1 MITIHNA
8 RIVNLGREYTGYVA
22 IDGEFI
28 HAMGDGA
35 APEALLAASQEVIDA
50 AGMLLIPG
58 CIDDHVHFRE
68 PGLTHKADIAS
79 ESRAAVAGGVTS
91 YMDMPNTKPLT
102 ITAEALEEKFD
113 IAARSSVANYSFFIG
128 ATNDNIDTL
137 LSIDNKRVA
146 GVKLF
151 LGSSTGNMLVDE
163 SDVLHRL
170 FRECRTLISVH
181 SEDEAII
188 RERRAFYTGRFGE
201 DLSVFYHPLIRS
213 AEACYVCTERAVE
226 LARRYGTR
234 LHVAH
239 ISTARELELF
249 WAEPL
254 LDKRI
259 TAEACVHHLWFTD
272 NDYASLGTRI
282 KCNPAIKTTADRNA
296 LRDAVNNGAI
306 DLIATDHAPHLLS
319 EKQGGALT
327 AASGSPYVQFSLIMM
342 LELVRQGVFSTV
354 TVVEKMCHAPAMLYN
369 IDRRGILRPGYYAD
383 IVLIDTNTRHTITK
397 EDVLS
402 KCGWSPLEGT
412 TFHSRVSKTFVNG
425 KCIYSDGVVADNL
438 ASHPL
443 KFNR

>member
-383 IVLIDTNTRHTITK
+383 MVLIDTNTRHTITK

-412 TFHSRVSKTFVNG
+412 TFHSRVFKTFVNG

>member
-137 LSIDNKRVA
+137 LSTDYSRVA

-163 SDVLHRL
+163 NHTLNRL
-170 FRECRTLISVH
+170 FRECPALISVH

-188 RERRAFYTGRFGE
+188 RSRRAFYTGRFGE

-383 IVLIDTNTRHTITK
+383 IVLIDTNTRHTVTK

-412 TFHSRVSKTFVNG
+412 TFHSRVVKTFVNG

>member
-383 IVLIDTNTRHTITK
+383 IVLIDTNTRHSITK

-402 KCGWSPLEGT
+402 KCAWSPLEGT
-412 TFHSRVSKTFVNG
+412 TFHSRVVKTFVNG

>member
-137 LSIDNKRVA
+137 LSIDNKHVA

-296 LRDAVNNGAI
+296 LREGVNNGAI

-383 IVLIDTNTRHTITK
+383 MVLIDTNTRHTITK

-412 TFHSRVSKTFVNG
+412 TFHSRVFKTFVNG
-425 KCIYSDGVVADNL
+425 KCIYSDGVVADNV

>member
-383 IVLIDTNTRHTITK
+383 IVLIDTNTRHTVTK
-397 EDVLS
+397 EEILS

-412 TFHSRVSKTFVNG
+412 TFHSRVFKNFVNG

>member
-272 NDYASLGTRI
+272 NDYASLGTRK

-354 TVVEKMCHAPAMLYN
+354 TVVEKMCHAPAMIYN

-383 IVLIDTNTRHTITK
+383 IVLIDTNTRHTVTK

-412 TFHSRVSKTFVNG
+412 TFHSRVVKTFVNG

>member
-58 CIDDHVHFRE
+58 CIDDHVHLRE

-102 ITAEALEEKFD
+102 ITAEALEEKFN

-412 TFHSRVSKTFVNG
+412 TFHSRVVKTFVNG

>member
-137 LSIDNKRVA
+137 LSIDNKHVA

-201 DLSVFYHPLIRS
+201 NLSVFYHPLIRS

-296 LRDAVNNGAI
+296 LREGVNNGAI

-383 IVLIDTNTRHTITK
+383 MVLIDTNTRHTITK

-412 TFHSRVSKTFVNG
+412 TFHSRVFKTFVNG
-425 KCIYSDGVVADNL
+425 KCIYSDGVVADNV

>member
-50 AGMLLIPG
+50 DGMLLIPG

-137 LSIDNKRVA
+137 LSIDNKHVA

-163 SDVLHRL
+163 SDALHRL

-181 SEDEAII
+181 SEDEAVI

-213 AEACYVCTERAVE
+213 VEACYVCTERAVE

-272 NDYASLGTRI
+272 NDYASLSTRI

-296 LRDAVNNGAI
+296 LREGVNNGTI

-342 LELVRQGVFSTV
+342 LELVRQGVFSMV

-383 IVLIDTNTRHTITK
+383 MVLIDTNTRHTITK

-412 TFHSRVSKTFVNG
+412 TFHSRVFKTFVNG
-425 KCIYSDGVVADNL
+425 KCIYSDGVVADNV

>member
-35 APEALLAASQEVIDA
+35 APKALLAASQEVIDA

-383 IVLIDTNTRHTITK
+383 IVLIDTNTHHTVTK
-397 EDVLS
+397 EDILS

-412 TFHSRVSKTFVNG
+412 TFHSRVVKTFVNG

>member
-239 ISTARELELF
+239 ISTARELELS

-383 IVLIDTNTRHTITK
+383 IVLIDTNTRHTVTK

-412 TFHSRVSKTFVNG
+412 TFHSRVVKTFVNG

>member
-163 SDVLHRL
+163 NDVLHRL

-397 EDVLS
+397 EEILS

-412 TFHSRVSKTFVNG
+412 TFHSRVVKTFVNG

>member
-383 IVLIDTNTRHTITK
+383 MVLIDTNTRHTVTK

-412 TFHSRVSKTFVNG
+412 TFHSRVFKTFVNG

>member
-163 SDVLHRL
+163 NDVLHRL

-383 IVLIDTNTRHTITK
+383 IVLIDTNTRHTVTK

-412 TFHSRVSKTFVNG
+412 TFHSRVVKTFVNG

>member
-113 IAARSSVANYSFFIG
+113 IAARSSSANYSFFIG

-383 IVLIDTNTRHTITK
+383 IVLIDTNTRHTVTK

-412 TFHSRVSKTFVNG
+412 TFHSRVFKTFVNG
-425 KCIYSDGVVADNL
+425 KCIYSDGVFADNL

>member
-102 ITAEALEEKFD
+102 ITAEALEEKFN

-383 IVLIDTNTRHTITK
+383 IVLIDTNTRHSVTK

-412 TFHSRVSKTFVNG
+412 TFHSRVVKTFVNG

>member
-79 ESRAAVAGGVTS
+79 ESHAAVAGGVTS

-383 IVLIDTNTRHTITK
+383 IVLIDTNTRHTVTK

-412 TFHSRVSKTFVNG
+412 TFHSRVVKTFVNG

>member
-128 ATNDNIDTL
+128 ATNNNIDTL

-188 RERRAFYTGRFGE
+188 RERRAFYTGRFGD
-201 DLSVFYHPLIRS
+201 DLSVFYHPLIRN

-296 LRDAVNNGAI
+296 LREGVNNGAI

-383 IVLIDTNTRHTITK
+383 IVLIDTNTRHTVTK

-412 TFHSRVSKTFVNG
+412 TFHSRVVKTFVNG

>member
-383 IVLIDTNTRHTITK
+383 IVLIDTNTRHTVTK
-397 EDVLS
+397 EDILS

-412 TFHSRVSKTFVNG
+412 TFHSRVVKTFVNG

>member
-151 LGSSTGNMLVDE
+151 LGSSIGNMLVDE

-383 IVLIDTNTRHTITK
+383 IVLIDTNTHHTVTK

-412 TFHSRVSKTFVNG
+412 TFHSRVVKTFVNG

>member
-102 ITAEALEEKFD
+102 ITEEALEEKFD

-163 SDVLHRL
+163 SDALHRL

-188 RERRAFYTGRFGE
+188 RERRAFYTGRYGD

-239 ISTARELELF
+239 ISTARELQLF

-327 AASGSPYVQFSLIMM
+327 SASGSPYVQFSLIMM

-383 IVLIDTNTRHTITK
+383 MVLIDTDTQHTVTK
-397 EDVLS
+397 EEILS

-412 TFHSRVSKTFVNG
+412 KFHSRVFKTFVNG
-425 KCIYSDGVVADNL
+425 NCIYNDGVVADNV

>member
-113 IAARSSVANYSFFIG
+113 IAARSSVANYGFFIG

-383 IVLIDTNTRHTITK
+383 IVLIDTNTRHSVTK

-412 TFHSRVSKTFVNG
+412 TFHSRVVKTFVNG

>member
-170 FRECRTLISVH
+170 FMECRTLISVH

-383 IVLIDTNTRHTITK
+383 IVLIDTNTRHTVTK

-412 TFHSRVSKTFVNG
+412 TFHSRVVKTFVNG

>member
-35 APEALLAASQEVIDA
+35 VPEALLAASQEVIDA

-272 NDYASLGTRI
+272 NDYASFGTRI

-383 IVLIDTNTRHTITK
+383 IVLIDTNTRHTVTK

-412 TFHSRVSKTFVNG
+412 TFHSRVVKTFVNG

>member
-383 IVLIDTNTRHTITK
+383 IVLIDTNTRHTVTK
-397 EDVLS
+397 EAILS

-412 TFHSRVSKTFVNG
+412 TFHSRVVKTFVNG

>member
-146 GVKLF
+146 GLKLF

-383 IVLIDTNTRHTITK
+383 IVLIDTNTRHTVTK

-412 TFHSRVSKTFVNG
+412 TFHSRVVKTFVNG

>member
-137 LSIDNKRVA
+137 LSIDNKHVA

-383 IVLIDTNTRHTITK
+383 MVLIDTNTRHTITK

-412 TFHSRVSKTFVNG
+412 TFHSRVFKTFVNG

>member
-188 RERRAFYTGRFGE
+188 RSRRAFYTGRFGE

-412 TFHSRVSKTFVNG
+412 TFHSRVVKTFVNG

>member
-383 IVLIDTNTRHTITK
+383 IVLIDTNTRHTVTK

>member
-137 LSIDNKRVA
+137 LSTDYSRVA

-383 IVLIDTNTRHTITK
+383 IVLIDTNTRHTVTK

-412 TFHSRVSKTFVNG
+412 TFHSRVFKTFVNG

>member
-188 RERRAFYTGRFGE
+188 RSRRAFYTGRFGE

-239 ISTARELELF
+239 ISTSRELELF

-342 LELVRQGVFSTV
+342 LELVRQGVFSTI

-383 IVLIDTNTRHTITK
+383 IVLIDTNTRHTVTK

-412 TFHSRVSKTFVNG
+412 TFHSRVFKTFVNG

>member
-188 RERRAFYTGRFGE
+188 RERRAFYIGRFGE

-383 IVLIDTNTRHTITK
+383 IVLIDTNTRHTVTK

-412 TFHSRVSKTFVNG
+412 TFHSRVVKTFVNG

>member
-137 LSIDNKRVA
+137 LSTDYSRVA

-327 AASGSPYVQFSLIMM
+327 AASGSPYVQFSLIIM

-383 IVLIDTNTRHTITK
+383 IVLIDTNTRHSVTK

-412 TFHSRVSKTFVNG
+412 TFHSRVVKTFVNG

>member
-369 IDRRGILRPGYYAD
+369 IDCRGILRPGYYAD
-383 IVLIDTNTRHTITK
+383 IVLIDTNTRHTVTK

-412 TFHSRVSKTFVNG
+412 TFHSRVVKTFVNG

>member
-327 AASGSPYVQFSLIMM
+327 AASGSPYVQFSLIIM

-383 IVLIDTNTRHTITK
+383 IVLIDTNTRHSVTK

-412 TFHSRVSKTFVNG
+412 TFHSRVVKTFVNG

>member
-383 IVLIDTNTRHTITK
+383 IVLIDTNTRHSVTK

-412 TFHSRVSKTFVNG
+412 TFHSRVFKTFVNG

>member
-137 LSIDNKRVA
+137 LSTDYSRVA

-383 IVLIDTNTRHTITK
+383 MVLIDTDTHHTVTREEI
-397 EDVLS
+397 LS

-412 TFHSRVSKTFVNG
+412 TFHSRVVKTFVNG

>member
-35 APEALLAASQEVIDA
+35 APEALLAASQKVIDA

-383 IVLIDTNTRHTITK
+383 IVLIDTNTRHTVTK

-412 TFHSRVSKTFVNG
+412 TFHSRVVKTFVNG

>member
-383 IVLIDTNTRHTITK
+383 IVLIDTNTSHTVTK

-412 TFHSRVSKTFVNG
+412 TFHSRVFKTFVNG
-425 KCIYSDGVVADNL
+425 KCIYSDGVVANNL

>member
-259 TAEACVHHLWFTD
+259 TAEACVQHLWFTD

-383 IVLIDTNTRHTITK
+383 IVLIDTNTRHTVTK

-412 TFHSRVSKTFVNG
+412 TFHSRVVKTFVNG